1 MLASGFCISATG
13 MIVSGREI
21 WQSTLQAVMVKR
33 TAICH
38 ADVIRQA
45 DVAGSATGRVRARMA
60 GGVARGLR
68 TIWVVAH
75 RRSHDVVGGISTS
88 IQHRSQY
95 GAC

>member
-1 MLASGFCISATG
+1 MVL
-13 MIVSGREI
+13 GRDI
-21 WQSTLQAVMVKR
+21 WQSTVEAGVVKR

-38 ADVIRQA
+38 ANVVRQA

-60 GGVARGLR
+60 GGIARGLR

-95 GAC
+95 EAC